1 MKAYIGTKLINAKP
15 MTRSEYNIFR
25 KWELPADEDG
35 DDEGYL
41 VEYCDGGK
49 ANTEEYCGYISW
61 SPRDV
66 FNTSYRSIHGL
77 TFGLAVEAL
86 KKGLKVDRF
95 GWNGRGMFIY
105 YVPANKYPAVT
116 DIAKE
121 EFGDLVPYNAYL
133 AIRNVNGTVSTWV
146 PSINDVLADDWQII

>member
-1 MKAYIGTKLINAKP
+1 MAQ
-15 MTRSEYNIFR
+15 
-25 KWELPADEDG
+25 G
-35 DDEGYL
+35 DHEGYL
-41 VEYCDGGK
+41 I
-49 ANTEEYCGYISW
+49 EEDDYTTW
-61 SPRDV
+61 SPKDV
-66 FNTSYRSIHGL
+66 FDSSYRFIDGL

-86 KKGLKVDRF
+86 KRGFKVDRF

-105 YVPANKYPAVT
+105 YVPANMYPATT
-116 DIAKE
+116 DAAKE